1 MSRRENESGFTNVG
15 CRHQMWPTAH
25 RQAKLST
32 IHPTLVRPQL
42 PAVPAPRSQQ
52 TLLKILLFPFGFVF
66 AWFQSSGPRTTTLL
80 VSYCY
85 LSPSSRIH
93 LSHLFL
99 FLSHLSHRHLIIR
112 AAPYTNALFLCIY
125 PFRFLDIT
133 GFGRISQP
141 YPYTFLLLI
150 SLEHF
155 TLLIRSAFFMCV

>member
-1 MSRRENESGFTNVG
+1 MNGRGNENGFTNVG
-15 CRHQMWPTAH
+15 CPHQTWHTAR

-52 TLLKILLFPFGFVF
+52 TLLKIFLLDVS
-66 AWFQSSGPRTTTLL
+66 WFQSSGPRTTTLL

-93 LSHLFL
+93 LSHLFFCFSRI
-99 FLSHLSHRHLIIR
+99 FLICISSFALLLILMLYFFVS
-112 AAPYTNALFLCIY
+112 YT
-125 PFRFLDIT
+125 FRFLDIV

-141 YPYTFLLLI
+141 YPYSFLLLI
-150 SLEHF
+150 SFEHF
-155 TLLIRSAFFMCV
+155 TP

>member
-32 IHPTLVRPQL
+32 IHPTL
-42 PAVPAPRSQQ
+42 A
-52 TLLKILLFPFGFVF
+52 
-66 AWFQSSGPRTTTLL
+66 SGPRTTTLL

-125 PFRFLDIT
+125 PFRFLDT
-133 GFGRISQP
+133 PLALAGFLSHT
-141 YPYTFLLLI
+141 PYTFLLLI

-155 TLLIRSAFFMCV
+155 TPLIRSAFLCAIDCTARTFCSIASFPLSCFPCH

>member
-1 MSRRENESGFTNVG
+1 MSWRENESGYTNVG
-15 CRHQMWPTAH
+15 CRHQMWPIAH

-52 TLLKILLFPFGFVF
+52 TLLKILLFFLFLLDLSF
-66 AWFQSSGPRTTTLL
+66 AWFQASGPRTTTLL

-125 PFRFLDIT
+125 PFRFLDTHWLWQDFSAIP
-133 GFGRISQP
+133 R
-141 YPYTFLLLI
+141 
-150 SLEHF
+150 
-155 TLLIRSAFFMCV
+155 IRSCYLFPWNISPP

>member
-1 MSRRENESGFTNVG
+1 MSRRGNESGFTNVG
-15 CRHQMWPTAH
+15 CRRQMWHTAR

-32 IHPTLVRPQL
+32 IHPILVRPQL
-42 PAVPAPRSQQ
+42 PAVPAPHSQQ
-52 TLLKILLFPFGFVF
+52 TLLKIFTFGFVL

-125 PFRFLDIT
+125 PFRFLDTT
-133 GFGRISQP
+133 GFGGISQP
-141 YPYTFLLLI
+141 YPYSFLLLI
-150 SLEHF
+150 SLELF
-155 TLLIRSAFFMCV
+155 TP